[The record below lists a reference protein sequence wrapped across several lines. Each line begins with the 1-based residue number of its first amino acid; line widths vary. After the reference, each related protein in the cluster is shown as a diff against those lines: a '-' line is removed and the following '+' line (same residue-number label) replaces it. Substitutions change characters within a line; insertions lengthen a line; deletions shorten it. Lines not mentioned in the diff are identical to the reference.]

1 MTYEPPEDPPAP
13 PHRKI
18 EAIFY
23 AEHVGW
29 SADLGVA
36 SGARDSDG
44 PSVVSNPSYAT
55 TRGVSMAHPGAGGD
69 FPLELW
75 ITLWIRRL
83 SGREMRYRSGFNQNA
98 VILG

>member
-29 SADLGVA
+29 SADLEW
-36 SGARDSDG
+36 
-44 PSVVSNPSYAT
+44 
-55 TRGVSMAHPGAGGD
+55 
-69 FPLELW
+69 PLEHAIVTAPQSSL
-75 ITLWIRRL
+75 IPAMRRHAEFPWL
-83 SGREMRYRSGFNQNA
+83 TQARRRFSTGTVDNFVDKLAQWTGDA
-98 VILG
+98 APKWV